1 MTKKELEKL
10 IGFFYKGGAIYR
22 NGNYDLPVDV
32 AYFAALEFLKHDKRL
47 LGEYDVLKGIYSAC
61 KGAVDQQP
69 YLTHLSEDTIE
80 LWLKAGRQETYW
92 NVEAI
97 YSDDEIAFIDSVV
110 AEDIAYYE
118 EEKQYRKR
126 RKRASVYTLNPE
138 LRKRIFNRD
147 GNKCKVC
154 GATERL
160 EIDHILSV
168 RKGGGNEDK
177 NLQTLCSSCNSR
189 KCDK

>member
-10 IGFFYKGGAIYR
+10 IKFFYKGGAIYR
-22 NGNYDLPVDV
+22 KGNYDLPVDV
-32 AYFAALEFLKHDKRL
+32 AYFAALEHLQHGDDVL
-47 LGEYDVLKGIYSAC
+47 IEYDRLKAMYGAC
-61 KGAVDQQP
+61 VAVTTGRS
-69 YLTHLSEDTIE
+69 YRMRLSEANLL
-80 LWLKAGRQETYW
+80 LWGTATEGETFW
-92 NVEAI
+92 KVEAI
-97 YSDDEIAFIDSVV
+97 YSEELIRFISSIV
-110 AEDIAYYE
+110 AEDLAYYE

-126 RKRASVYTLNPE
+126 RKRASAYALNPK
-138 LRKRIFNRD
+138 LRKKIFNRD
-147 GNKCKVC
+147 GNKCKAC